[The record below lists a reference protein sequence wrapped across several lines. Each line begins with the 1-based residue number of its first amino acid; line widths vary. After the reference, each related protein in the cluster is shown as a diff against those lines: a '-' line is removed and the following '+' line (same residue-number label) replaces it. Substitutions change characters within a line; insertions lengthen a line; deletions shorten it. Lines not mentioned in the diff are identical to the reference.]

1 MLVCHC
7 KRVCDRSIR
16 RAVREGAVSV
26 QHVAREC
33 AAGSGCGG
41 CHPAI
46 EEIIGEALGGH
57 AGAEVFSL
65 ADFAAA
71 R

>member
-7 KRVCDRSIR
+7 KRVCDRAIR

-26 QHVAREC
+26 QRVAREC
-33 AAGSGCGG
+33 AAGTGCGG

-46 EEIIGEALGGH
+46 EDIIGEEV
-57 AGAEVFSL
+57 AGSAAEVFSL
-65 ADFAAA
+65 SEYASA